1 MFKQKQIKLL
11 QSASI
16 LPKGSIIGPAL
27 IMVTAIMCFLA
38 CLTVGASLISN
49 NVSQRWLTQASSALT
64 VQIIDHNRQTAS
76 EQLPAVLKTLQQ
88 TPGVHYAEILPEA
101 TMIAL
106 LEPWLG
112 TGNVS
117 QDLPLPILI
126 NLVPDPATPLN
137 IELLN
142 IALKTVAPGAK
153 LDTHG
158 RWRHALEQTINVLRL
173 LSGFILLLVVLAA
186 ATVIIFATRAACA
199 ANRDIL
205 DVLYLAGAYDDYS
218 ARQFELHFLKLAFWA
233 GFMGYFISICAFL
246 LVKDLLPNVLDFIFY
261 IKLAMVPIIA
271 IIMTWA
277 LTRHYVM
284 ATIRRL
290 EITL

>member
-1 MFKQKQIKLL
+1 MKKQIKLL
-11 QSASI
+11 QNTNL
-16 LPKGSIIGPAL
+16 LPKGTIIGPAL

-49 NVSQRWLTQASSALT
+49 NLSQRWLTQASSALT
-64 VQIIDHNRQTAS
+64 VQIVDHHSQTAK

-88 TPGVHYAEILPEA
+88 TPGIHYAEILPDS

-126 NLVPDPATPLN
+126 DLVPDAATPLN
-137 IELLN
+137 IDLLN
-142 IALKTVAPGAK
+142 IALKTVAPGAS

-158 RWRHALEQTINVLRL
+158 RWRHALEQTINILRL
-173 LSGFILLLVVLAA
+173 LSGFILLLVTCAA
-186 ATVIIFATRAACA
+186 ATVIIFATRAALS
-199 ANRDIL
+199 ANTDIL
-205 DVLYLAGAYDDYS
+205 DVLYLAGAYDDYIV
-218 ARQFELHFLKLAFWA
+218 RQFEFHFLKLAFWA

-246 LVKDLLPNVLDFIFY
+246 FVKDLLPDVLDFIFY
-261 IKLAMVPIIA
+261 MKLAMVPIIA
-271 IIMTWA
+271 LLMTWV

-284 ATIRRL
+284 ANIRRL
-290 EITL
+290 EIML